1 MMKFT
6 CLCFTLFCALCS
18 SAQFFKQNFLILDQV
33 KIIATYSLHY
43 MEDSTNQ
50 AHIRNSEMLLLL
62 GNNVSQFESKGLYM
76 SDTIIRKLM
85 TQEQVQ
91 QFFMNPQSPMSSIT
105 YQIFKNYPN
114 GKLTFTQP
122 ILGTNLKYEESLDIY
137 KWKLTQETS
146 TICGYKAKK
155 ATCNF
160 GGRSWVAWFA
170 PELPYSDGPYK
181 FNGLP
186 GLIVKIADTRNHYVF
201 ELLSIGKPNKSLP
214 VDFLDDAYMVT
225 TKQGFFKAQ
234 DDFRADIVNRAKAA
248 GATNQMQQ
256 VAAKNMSERNN
267 HIELIRK

>member
-1 MMKFT
+1 MKSKLILFPILLSFT
-6 CLCFTLFCALCS
+6 A
-18 SAQFFKQNFLILDQV
+18 SAQFFKQNFVILDQV

-50 AHIRNSEMLLLL
+50 AQIRKSEMLLLL
-62 GNNVSQFESKGLYM
+62 GNNVSQFECKALYM

-91 QFFMNPQSPMSSIT
+91 QHFMNPQSPHPSAT

-122 ILGTNLKYEESLDIY
+122 IPGTNFKYEEPLDIFN
-137 KWKLTQETS
+137 WKLTQETS
-146 TICGYKAKK
+146 TICGYNAKK
-155 ATCNF
+155 ATCDF

-201 ELLSIGKPNKSLP
+201 ELLSIGKPAKSLP
-214 VDFLDDAYMVT
+214 IDFLDDDYMVT
-225 TKQGFFKAQ
+225 TKQGFFKAY
-234 DDFRADIVNRAKAA
+234 DDFRADIINRVKAG

>member
-1 MMKFT
+1 MKSKLLLFSILLSFT
-6 CLCFTLFCALCS
+6 A

-50 AHIRNSEMLLLL
+50 AHIRNSDMLLLL
-62 GNNVSQFESKGLYM
+62 GNNVSKFESKGLYM

-91 QFFMNPQSPMSSIT
+91 QFFMNPQSPHPSAT

-122 ILGTNLKYEESLDIY
+122 ILGANLKYEEPLDIFN
-137 KWKLTQETS
+137 WKLTQETS
-146 TICGYKAKK
+146 AIGGYNAKK
-155 ATCNF
+155 ATCDF

-186 GLIVKIADTRNHYVF
+186 GLIVKVGDTRDHYVF
-201 ELLSIGKPNKSLP
+201 ELLSLKKIVPGVMIEMEDKDYVK
-214 VDFLDDAYMVT
+214 T
-225 TKQGFFKAQ
+225 TKFGFFKAW
-234 DDFRADIVNRAKAA
+234 DSFRADIVNRAKQYSKD
-248 GATNQMQQ
+248 NDSQQ
-256 VAAKNMSERNN
+256 VLARNLAKDNN
-267 HIELIRK
+267 PIELIRK

>member
-6 CLCFTLFCALCS
+6 CLCFTLFCYLFS

-62 GNNVSQFESKGLYM
+62 GNNVSKFESKGLYM

-91 QFFMNPQSPMSSIT
+91 QFFMNPQSPHPSAT

-122 ILGTNLKYEESLDIY
+122 IPGTNFKYEEPLDIFN
-137 KWKLTQETS
+137 WKLTQETS
-146 TICGYKAKK
+146 TICGYNAKK

-186 GLIVKIADTRNHYVF
+186 GLIVKIADTRNQYVF
-201 ELLSIGKPNKSLP
+201 ELLSLGKPAKSLP
-214 VDFLDDAYMVT
+214 IDFLDDDYMVT
-225 TKQGFFKAQ
+225 TKQGFFKAY

-256 VAAKNMSERNN
+256 IAAKNMSERNN

>member
-1 MMKFT
+1 MKSKLLLFSILLSFT
-6 CLCFTLFCALCS
+6 A

-50 AHIRNSEMLLLL
+50 AHIRNSDMLLLL
-62 GNNVSQFESKGLYM
+62 GSNVSKFESKALYM

-91 QFFMNPQSPMSSIT
+91 QHFMNPQSPHPSVT

-114 GKLTFTQP
+114 GKLTFTETIP
-122 ILGTNLKYEESLDIY
+122 GTNFKYEEPLDIFN
-137 KWKLTQETS
+137 WKLTQETS

-155 ATCNF
+155 ATCDF

-186 GLIVKIADTRNHYVF
+186 GLIVKIADTRNQYVF
-201 ELLSIGKPNKSLP
+201 ELLSIGKPAKSLP

-256 VAAKNMSERNN
+256 IAAKNMSQRNN
-267 HIELIRK
+267 PIELQRK